1 MFGGMSCPLHRFYRM
16 HIELSCSHSADG
28 FSSNATRQ
36 QPESRSMSRTISVGW
51 PDSLELEARTRGAR
65 NTHDLHLPG
74 RHWHDPRSFPEGP
87 RPSKMPR
94 TTSLHRN
101 LMKWLRGPAPT
112 NLVRSFR
119 EAPRRPPSRPCTT
132 SRLMCSRSSSLKTL
146 IFHLCILWCQR

>member
-65 NTHDLHLPG
+65 KTHDLHLPG
-74 RHWHDPRSFPEGP
+74 RHWHDPRSFPECP
-87 RPSKMPR
+87 RPSKMPL

-101 LMKWLRGPAPT
+101 LMKSGFVDPLRQTWSEASERLRDGHLPA
-112 NLVRSFR
+112 L
-119 EAPRRPPSRPCTT
+119 APPQDSCAHGRVP
-132 SRLMCSRSSSLKTL
+132 
-146 IFHLCILWCQR
+146 